1 LIPASKLKV
10 RAAGYEPGSKKLKT
24 YTYDGPPEYVD
35 IRTHK
40 AYDEENP
47 GHEHFDGRMTS

>member
-1 LIPASKLKV
+1 MV

-24 YTYDGPPEYVD
+24 YTYGGLPEYVD
-35 IRTHK
+35 IKTHK
-40 AYDEENP
+40 AYDEESP